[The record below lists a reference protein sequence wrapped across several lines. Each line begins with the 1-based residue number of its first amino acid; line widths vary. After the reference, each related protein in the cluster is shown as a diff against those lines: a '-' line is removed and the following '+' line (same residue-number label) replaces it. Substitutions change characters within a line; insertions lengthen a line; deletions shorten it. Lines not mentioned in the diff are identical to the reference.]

1 MEDQRSLMVEINET
15 VEMDGLKMDK
25 NVEVD
30 GGEDI
35 SGRWTESWWG
45 R

>member
-1 MEDQRSLMVEINET
+1 MEDQRRLTVEINET
-15 VEMDGLKMDK
+15 VEMDGLKMDEK
-25 NVEVD
+25 VGID

-35 SGRWTESWWG
+35 TGRWTESWWG